1 MEPNETKRRRIE
13 LVAQVSASA
22 SSGPCRVPRGC
33 LKVAI
38 DLPGCHLLEPGPDR
52 PPGPIRKGSALTMP
66 TYLQGRSLAA
76 EAGQ

>member
-38 DLPGCHLLEPGPDR
+38 DLPGCHLLDLAQIDR
-52 PPGPIRKGSALTMP
+52 QDLSGKVAP
-66 TYLQGRSLAA
+66 
-76 EAGQ
+76 